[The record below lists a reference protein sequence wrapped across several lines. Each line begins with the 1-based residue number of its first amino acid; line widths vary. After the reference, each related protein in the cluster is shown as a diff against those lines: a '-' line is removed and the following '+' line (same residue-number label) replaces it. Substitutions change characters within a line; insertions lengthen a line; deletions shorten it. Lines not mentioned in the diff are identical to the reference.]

1 MHHAPLDYEVCIHEA
16 GHAVAAC
23 LRGVE
28 FLRVQVDWDLDTLQT
43 TGMMSRRRGTATHAE
58 VCLAG
63 PAALAFYRGEAGVLD
78 FRGIESS
85 PGARGDV
92 HALFRSWYGRGGSR
106 RDYYEGEFA
115 LRTERLF
122 RAVLGEVVEPLF
134 SAIQETAL
142 LLQRRYVLHP
152 REVRQVL
159 FGPRG
164 RSCAL

>member
-23 LRGVE
+23 LRGVA
-28 FLRVQVDWDLDTLQT
+28 FLRVQVDYDLDTEQT
-43 TGMMSRRRGTATHAE
+43 TGMLSRPRGSPTHAE

-63 PAALAFYRGEAGVLD
+63 PAALALYRGEAQGLD
-78 FRGIESS
+78 FRGLDAS

-92 HALFRSWYGRGGSR
+92 HALFRSWYGNAGR
-106 RDYYEGEFA
+106 RDYYDGEFA
-115 LRTERLF
+115 RRTERLF

-134 SAIQETAL
+134 SAVQDTAS
-142 LLQRRYVLHP
+142 LLQRRQVLHP